1 MQVSYAEGTAI
12 NLQDA
17 ARDLDARLKSLESF
31 ESQPAPAPVDEAL
44 TSRVKLLEDEVTL
57 LRAALEPKS

>member
-1 MQVSYAEGTAI
+1 MEISYAEGTAI

-31 ESQPAPAPVDEAL
+31 ESQPAPVDEAL

>member
-1 MQVSYAEGTAI
+1 MVVSYAECTAI

-31 ESQPAPAPVDEAL
+31 EGQPAPVDEAL

>member
-1 MQVSYAEGTAI
+1 MVVSYAEGTAI

-31 ESQPAPAPVDEAL
+31 EIQPAPVDEAL